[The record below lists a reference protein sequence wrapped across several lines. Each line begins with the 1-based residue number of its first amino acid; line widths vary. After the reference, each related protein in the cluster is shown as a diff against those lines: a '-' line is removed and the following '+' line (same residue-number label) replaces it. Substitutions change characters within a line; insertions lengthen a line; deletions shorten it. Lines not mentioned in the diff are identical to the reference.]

1 MRIGSGPLALIVLV
15 ATGAVAQTSTDAA
28 YDDRLRSAM
37 ASAAAFQGP
46 MEGAWT
52 LDSGTHPLFML
63 QLADRNGVVEGAWR
77 DPRRPDSLD
86 GSGFI
91 EQVERTA
98 AGLTFRIGDQTVAL
112 KSDADGRW
120 TGELTNAAA
129 IEVVTLRRRV
139 P

>member
-1 MRIGSGPLALIVLV
+1 MRISPRPFVLFALFGTV
-15 ATGAVAQTSTDAA
+15 AVAQPSADAA
-28 YDDRLRSAM
+28 YDERLRSAM

-46 MEGAWT
+46 MEGAWA
-52 LDSGTHPLFML
+52 LNAGTRELFLL

-77 DPRRPDSLD
+77 DPRRPGALE

-98 AGLTFRIGDQTVAL
+98 SSLTFRISDQIIAL
-112 KSDADGRW
+112 KADAEGRW
-120 TGELTNAAA
+120 AGELTRAGGTEA
-129 IEVVTLRRRV
+129 VTLRRRA

>member
-1 MRIGSGPLALIVLV
+1 MRIGPSPLALLVLV

-37 ASAAAFQGP
+37 ASATAFQGP

-52 LDSGTHPLFML
+52 LNSGSRELFLL
-63 QLADRNGVVEGAWR
+63 QLADRNGIVEGAWR
-77 DPRRPDSLD
+77 DPGRPGALE

-98 AGLTFRIGDQTVAL
+98 TGLTFRIGDQAIAFKV
-112 KSDADGRW
+112 DAEGRW
-120 TGELTNAAA
+120 AGELTRAGS
-129 IEVVTLRRRV
+129 IEAVTLRRRA

>member
-1 MRIGSGPLALIVLV
+1 MRIGSGALALIVLA

-52 LDSGTHPLFML
+52 LSSGTQPLFLL

-77 DPRRPDSLD
+77 DPRRPGALA

-91 EQVERTA
+91 EQVERTT
-98 AGLTFRIGDQTVAL
+98 AGLTFRIGDHVVAL
-112 KSDADGRW
+112 KSDTEGRW
-120 TGELTNAAA
+120 TGEFTDAAA
-129 IEVVTLRRRV
+129 IEVVTLRRRI